1 MNRDKILI
9 CYFYSLGYGSPF
21 PAYNPSMLGFYSN
34 PAFLASVYQR
44 YNPYL
49 PTVIPKPTPVAPQ
62 QAFGMERLL
71 APTAVAA
78 ADTQTAAFLRQQ
90 QTSLDFFGGLRFPT
104 QAHPHH
110 HLAQPLGISTTNCP
124 MSPEP
129 KLNNEGLLKPV
140 TVISRQS

>member
-1 MNRDKILI
+1 
-9 CYFYSLGYGSPF
+9 
-21 PAYNPSMLGFYSN
+21 MLGFYSN

-62 QAFGMERLL
+62 QTFGMERLL
-71 APTAVAA
+71 APASVA
-78 ADTQTAAFLRQQ
+78 DSQTAAFLRQQ
-90 QTSLDFFGGLRFPT
+90 QSLDFFGGLRFPA

-124 MSPEP
+124 ISPET